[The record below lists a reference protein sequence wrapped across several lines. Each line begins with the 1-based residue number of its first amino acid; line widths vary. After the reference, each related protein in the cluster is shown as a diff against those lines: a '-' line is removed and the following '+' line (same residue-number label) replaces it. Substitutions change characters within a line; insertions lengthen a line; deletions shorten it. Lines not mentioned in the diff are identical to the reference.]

1 MKSFDTSNELFLKV
15 LEYENSKKSKKNL
28 LKELVYD
35 TIELEQKYRFFKND
49 VYMDMIRDNLLEI
62 SNIVDFL

>member
-1 MKSFDTSNELFLKV
+1 MESFDTQNELLLKV

-28 LKELVYD
+28 LKDLVYN
-35 TIELEQKYRFFKND
+35 TIELEQKHRLFKND
-49 VYMDMIRDNLLEI
+49 VYLDMIRNNLLEI